1 MAPGDDNGAPPSTP
15 ALPGGA
21 EHYVRDSI
29 GVSLGLPVPDRS
41 LRLKLL
47 ASEDLRRRLQD
58 HVFALEEEL
67 HAAARRIELIKV
79 RPPSPSPPVCS
90 ASAVP
95 PSHPTAT
102 TRPNGPVRSA

>member
-1 MAPGDDNGAPPSTP
+1 MAPEDDAPPAAPPPSRP

-21 EHYVRDSI
+21 DEYVRDSI
-29 GVSLGLPVPDRS
+29 HHSLGLPVPDRS

-67 HAAARRIELIKV
+67 RAAARRIDQLKM
-79 RPPSPSPPVCS
+79 
-90 ASAVP
+90 
-95 PSHPTAT
+95 
-102 TRPNGPVRSA
+102 